1 MKDRNTIALGA
12 VLLCCSAAAG
22 AGEEGP
28 RMEMAAPSGDGTTIV
43 GAEEAPTVLNVVPW
57 QDSRVEIRRDDPSSA
72 LLSRVLEPLDRDVL
86 KREIEYHHMLTT
98 TDEDDGLFLD

>member
-1 MKDRNTIALGA
+1 MKDRNMVTLAA
-12 VLLCCSAAAG
+12 ALLCCATVAG
-22 AGEEGP
+22 AGQEGP
-28 RMEMAAPSGDGTTIV
+28 QMEMADPSGDGTTIV

-57 QDSRVEIRRDDPSSA
+57 QDSRVELERDDPSSA